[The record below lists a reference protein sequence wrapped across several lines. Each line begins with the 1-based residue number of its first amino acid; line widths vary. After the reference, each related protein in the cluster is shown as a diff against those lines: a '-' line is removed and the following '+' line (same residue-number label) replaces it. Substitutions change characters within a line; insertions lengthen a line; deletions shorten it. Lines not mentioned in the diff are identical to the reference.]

1 MSLMSREIVQAASMV
16 ASVRDGAEL
25 FPETSRAAPLVAH
38 CAPSRELVSEG
49 CEQTPSRVRILNAS
63 RILYRTS
70 SVDARMYTASCET
83 VVTISG
89 ELDVVSVRLLE
100 PLLLELIKADDL
112 PMALRLDA
120 LTFIDSRGLQG
131 IARLARAARCADS
144 RLIVRSV
151 DSRVVRLLEI
161 TGIDQLLCID
171 VQTRTA
177 IER

>member
-1 MSLMSREIVQAASMV
+1 
-16 ASVRDGAEL
+16 
-25 FPETSRAAPLVAH
+25 
-38 CAPSRELVSEG
+38 
-49 CEQTPSRVRILNAS
+49 
-63 RILYRTS
+63 
-70 SVDARMYTASCET
+70 MYTASCET